1 MMLEIE
7 KYAFILSRSPNGAQQ
22 GWDPSRGMP
31 PLIFRL
37 RKWKNIKTNIH
48 TLHASTFLNFKGF
61 LTNNWQFVLQKQ
73 KTPLMQGFSS
83 IKVRRGRDS
92 NPRRGYKPLTHL
104 AGERLQPLGHLSV
117 N

>member
-1 MMLEIE
+1 MVNSKDGTQTAGCPTL
-7 KYAFILSRSPNGAQQ
+7 K
-22 GWDPSRGMP
+22 
-31 PLIFRL
+31 FRL
-37 RKWKNIKTNIH
+37 GTWKNIKTNIH

-104 AGERLQPLGHLSV
+104 AGERLQPLGHLSL